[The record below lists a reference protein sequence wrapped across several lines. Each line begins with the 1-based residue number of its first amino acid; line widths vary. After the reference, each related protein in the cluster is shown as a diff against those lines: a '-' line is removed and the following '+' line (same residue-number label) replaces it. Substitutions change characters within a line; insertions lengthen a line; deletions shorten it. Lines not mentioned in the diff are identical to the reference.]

1 MMNHPFTEVRN
12 ALRGWLTQYSWIN
25 LITPYH
31 LYLMFGSVGY
41 MFLYQIITDL
51 ANRYIHILAIVN
63 SIAYWTFLLGLLLTL
78 ISRNV
83 KYLPYGL
90 LIYIIQYL
98 YPFAGFSFGSIL
110 RAAIFAALTVGAF
123 LYSAK
128 VNE

>member
-12 ALRGWLTQYSWIN
+12 ALRGWLTQYGFIN
-25 LITPYH
+25 LIAPFH
-31 LYLMFGSVGY
+31 LYIMFISVGY

-51 ANRYIHILAIVN
+51 TNRYIHVLAIFN
-63 SIAYWTFLLGLLLTL
+63 SVAYWAFLLGLLLTL

>member
-1 MMNHPFTEVRN
+1 MNHPFTEVRN